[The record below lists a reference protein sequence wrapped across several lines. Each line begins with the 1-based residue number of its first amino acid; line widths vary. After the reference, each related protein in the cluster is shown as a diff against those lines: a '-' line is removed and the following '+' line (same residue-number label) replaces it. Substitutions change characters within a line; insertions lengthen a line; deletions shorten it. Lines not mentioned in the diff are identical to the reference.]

1 MNILLTYNPVAG
13 NFRPQLLDQLSAAL
27 EGEGHTVSVCES
39 HSADL
44 KTMAAGCQHICVIG
58 GDGTLRDVAAL
69 VSSANPRVIFSQFP
83 LGTINL
89 VAREAGYSKNI
100 DKMVAKIG
108 ASKPARIHYSARNN
122 EDMFLACASI
132 GPDSWSV
139 SHVSPALKKRIG
151 RLAYGAAFLRQF
163 VKWKRQSLTIVA
175 DGKSYQAEA
184 AYLLK
189 GKFFAGPWVLQDTAL
204 LTSDKLSVLLLP
216 RARRLDFIQLMA
228 SALIS
233 KRFASRNWIRMECK
247 DVVVSSNEQTP
258 VQADGDFIGNLPMHF
273 AMNPRQI
280 LFA

>member
-1 MNILLTYNPVAG
+1 MNILLAYNPEAG
-13 NFRPQLLDQLSAAL
+13 NFRPQLRDRLSAAL
-27 EGEGHTVSVCES
+27 VEKGHTVSVCES
-39 HSADL
+39 HSAEL
-44 KTMAAGCQHICVIG
+44 KTMAAKCQHICVIG
-58 GDGTLRDVAAL
+58 GDGTLRDVAAV
-69 VSSANPRVIFSQFP
+69 VSSANPWMIFSQFP

-89 VAREAGYSKNI
+89 VAREAGYCKNI
-100 DKMVAKIG
+100 AKMADKID
-108 ASKPARIHYSARNN
+108 ASKPSRIHYSASNN
-122 EDMFLACASI
+122 DDMFLACASI

-216 RARRLDFIQLMA
+216 RARRLDFLQLMA

-233 KRFASRNWIRMECK
+233 KRFESRNWIRMECQ
-247 DVVVSSNEQTP
+247 DVGISSNKLTP
-258 VQADGDFIGNLPMHF
+258 VQADGDFIGNLPMRF